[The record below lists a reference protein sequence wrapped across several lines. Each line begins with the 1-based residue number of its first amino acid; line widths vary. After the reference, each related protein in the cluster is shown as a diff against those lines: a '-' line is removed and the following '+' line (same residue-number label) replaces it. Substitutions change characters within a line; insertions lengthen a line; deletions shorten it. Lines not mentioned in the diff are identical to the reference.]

1 MRLLANDSGAVK
13 VAGGEVLNA
22 SNGLALGA
30 VIPRPQPVRGAI
42 PFQVSFA
49 HATTLKCSNLWSS
62 TIAGMRNNDEK
73 SCNR

>member
-30 VIPRPQPVRGAI
+30 VIPRPQTVRGAI
-42 PFQVSFA
+42 PFQVPFA
-49 HATTLKCSNLWSS
+49 HAIRLKCSISWSS
-62 TIAGMRNNDEK
+62 AIGRMRNNDEK